1 MEILNTKVL
10 KILDIYFM
18 KKIFSNDIND
28 IKYLF
33 NQNEDVCEDNKNKI
47 KTAYRE
53 DIKRGLYYIEKMNNL
68 STSDTK
74 NIKEK
79 LVDNNNKIKKDPN
92 ECKGIKY
99 IRYLFNGYENQKSDF
114 YKTEKMKNK
123 ILSEIKNKKILM
135 DTKV

>member
-1 MEILNTKVL
+1 
-10 KILDIYFM
+10 M

-33 NQNEDVCEDNKNKI
+33 TQNEDVCEDNKNKI

-53 DIKRGLYYIEKMNNL
+53 DVKRGLYYIEKMNNL

-123 ILSEIKNKKILM
+123 ILSEIKSKKILM